1 MRMPTQ
7 ERPARPREPYL
18 VTALP
23 LRGWARPAPHK
34 GSVPTRT
41 TTTPSPYGATPPHPG
56 AGRETHRKI
65 LPGVDGF
72 STTSRT
78 SPTEKGGSMCREGGG
93 KGSPGVITLMNP
105 GPYRPLYLW
114 GFLVGGSQTNR
125 PLPRGGSSRPM
136 VTRLVRYGPVRQ
148 KTTFFLEASKQACML
163 ACLMCWRACKLVQ
176 MYNSSRNNE
185 HENVSN
191 RSKAKQAG
199 STQTD
204 RLRGRASPR
213 DGLLLFEFGA

>member
-1 MRMPTQ
+1 MCAGNLPCFRGEALFCEERKRRNFPNLLVLPKHLPVKTSQVKTDTHHFLTNTHTQ
-7 ERPARPREPYL
+7 IPRELNL

-23 LRGWARPAPHK
+23 LRGWARPAPPK
-34 GSVPTRT
+34 GSVTTRT

-105 GPYRPLYLW
+105 GPYWPLYLW
-114 GFLVGGSQTNR
+114 GWLVG
-125 PLPRGGSSRPM
+125 RGQRTAPCQGGVPA
-136 VTRLVRYGPVRQ
+136 TRWSPASLGTVR
-148 KTTFFLEASKQACML
+148 
-163 ACLMCWRACKLVQ
+163 
-176 MYNSSRNNE
+176 
-185 HENVSN
+185 
-191 RSKAKQAG
+191 
-199 STQTD
+199 
-204 RLRGRASPR
+204 
-213 DGLLLFEFGA
+213 